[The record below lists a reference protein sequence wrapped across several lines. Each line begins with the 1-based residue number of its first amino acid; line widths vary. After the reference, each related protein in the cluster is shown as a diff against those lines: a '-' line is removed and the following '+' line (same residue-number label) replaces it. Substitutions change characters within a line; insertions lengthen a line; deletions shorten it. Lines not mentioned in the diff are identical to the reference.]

1 MKIKFEK
8 LITDSENIN
17 VQYNQNLSK
26 TYSVKDIKSSNNEIP
41 FSTEDCIDLHN
52 IKIST
57 DTSNS
62 FTPKFSEENEY
73 DMLFEY
79 FNGCKTKKWVIDKE
93 NFPNIYNLLSLPPFV
108 FQIYDF
114 YKNDDIEVDDSF
126 NYVSFSPNE
135 HYKSFSSLSAAE
147 EFRDDNPIN
156 CDSNVYYK
164 DDNGEYQVYD
174 ESDTSLTPSTYY
186 CLIKYETNSWSI
198 YDYIPMKDTI
208 IIEDKTYSIIY
219 YSNGY
224 YLVNKDKI
232 NDISSED
239 CISLKISETPENY
252 ILRAKPKYVYLE
264 ETEDTSEGYLS
275 SYYDINLISGSSNL
289 SYFTYNGY
297 SDYFK
302 YKMIPTTEFT
312 AGSFQIIENAVDYFD
327 YKYKYKEEHEKV
339 FNEVKSI
346 ITDQINS
353 YKVFVDGYDLK
364 NNLEISKKL
373 FLILERIQDNTSY
386 SLSCAFPY
394 ISYNS
399 FHDKTLE
406 YFSDYSIPYLRNC
419 NSIITPLGLRILCN
433 WSLSYN
439 EKLFVKELPNENIY
453 RSNTPIIMYE
463 KDINN
468 NESEYNYSYNKLI
481 IIPSEENKDITIKHN
496 ISNIEFLDKFTTP
509 KNIYKMGQIP
519 YSVPSQYKDLFQK
532 LENE

>member
-17 VQYNQNLSK
+17 IQYNQNLLK
-26 TYSVKDIKSSNNEIP
+26 TYSVKEIKSNNNEIP

-62 FTPKFSEENEY
+62 ITPEFNEEDEY

-93 NFPNIYNLLSLPPFV
+93 NFPNIYNLIFLPTYV

-114 YKNDDIEVDDSF
+114 YKNDDTEVDDSF
-126 NYVSFSPNE
+126 KYVSFSPNE
-135 HYKSFSSLSAAE
+135 RYKSFSSLSAAKE
-147 EFRDDNPIN
+147 YQEDNPLN

-164 DDNGEYQVYD
+164 DDSGNYQIYD

-186 CLIKYETNSWSI
+186 CLIKYETNTWSI
-198 YDYIPMKDTI
+198 YDYIPMRDTI
-208 IIEDKTYSIIY
+208 IIGDKTYSIIY
-219 YSNGY
+219 YQDKY

-239 CISLKISETPENY
+239 CILLNISDEPENY
-252 ILRAKPKYVYLE
+252 VLRAKPKYIYLE

-275 SYYDINLISGSSNL
+275 SYDDINSTEYNL
-289 SYFTYNGY
+289 YLDDFTYNGY
-297 SDYFK
+297 GNK

-312 AGSFQIIENAVDYFD
+312 IGSNQLINDETEN
-327 YKYKYKEEHEKV
+327 ENI
-339 FNEVKSI
+339 FNEVKSLI
-346 ITDQINS
+346 IDQINS

-364 NNLEISKKL
+364 NNLEVSRKL
-373 FLILERIQDNTSY
+373 FFILGKIQSY
-386 SLSCAFPY
+386 TYSMLRCYFPY
-394 ISYNS
+394 ISFNS

-406 YFSDYSIPYLRNC
+406 YIGSYYYSNYSSNIYLKNC
-419 NSIITPLGLRILCN
+419 NSIITRLGARIICN
-433 WSLSYN
+433 WYLSYN
-439 EKLFVKELPNENIY
+439 EKVFVKEFPDENLY
-453 RSNTPIIMYE
+453 YSVPIIMYE
-463 KDINN
+463 KDISG
-468 NESEYNYSYNKLI
+468 NESEYNYSYNRLI
-481 IIPSEENKDITIKHN
+481 IVPSEENKDITIKQN
-496 ISNIEFLDKFTTP
+496 ISNIEFLDEFTTP
-509 KNIYKMGQIP
+509 KNIYKMTYIP
-519 YSVPSQYKDLFQK
+519 NVSSQYEHLFQK